1 MLVLSPVCGVYAA
14 SIGTVDQ
21 LVVFGDSLSDDGN
34 ALYLE
39 NEYKDLTGNYPAGEP
54 VPLPPDYTAGK
65 FTDGPDTTP
74 ATTGPAG
81 LWIDQFASKM
91 GMSQP
96 QASYN
101 GGTNY
106 ATGSA
111 QTGLNS
117 SFPLGVPYVGDQLAL
132 FTTSHLSGIPA
143 DDLYIFW
150 AGADDIFAGG
160 NGAAAANN
168 IANYISS
175 LSSLGA
181 KYFLWL
187 NLPGLN
193 SSFQAFDAQYAT
205 DLARL
210 QAGGT
215 DVVGVD
221 VNALFA
227 AILAN
232 PAQYGFTDVTDP
244 AWCGVGALP
253 NCAANDPNDFLLW
266 DGTHPTTA
274 ADALV
279 AQLAYDDVAGLPAGA
294 TVPEPADVALASIG
308 LGALLLFK
316 KQRSKT
322 INSRRGSAIRHLAV
336 GSDQHLAGMQDGLH
350 DRIVDQVLIA

>member
-1 MLVLSPVCGVYAA
+1 VGLLVLAPGCGAYAA
-14 SIGTVDQ
+14 SIGPVNQ

-34 ALYLE
+34 ALFLE
-39 NEYKDLTGNYPAGEP
+39 NEYKSLTGNYPAGVTVP
-54 VPLPPDYTAGK
+54 VPPNYTNGK
-65 FTDGPDTTP
+65 FTDGADTTP
-74 ATTGPAG
+74 STTGPQG

-96 QASYN
+96 VASFN

-111 QTGLNS
+111 QTGSNPS
-117 SFPLGVPYVGDQLAL
+117 PIGVPYVGNQVAL
-132 FTTSHLSGIPA
+132 FGASNLTGIPSNS
-143 DDLYIFW
+143 LYIFW

-160 NGAAAANN
+160 SGVTAANN
-168 IANYISS
+168 IAGYISS

-181 KYFLWL
+181 KNFLWL

-193 SSFQAFDAQYAT
+193 SGFDAFNTQYAT
-205 DLARL
+205 DLAQL

-227 AILAN
+227 AILGN
-232 PAQYGFTDVTDP
+232 PSQYGFTDVTDP
-244 AWCGVGALP
+244 AWCGTGALA
-253 NCAANDPNDFLLW
+253 NCATNDPNDFPLW

-279 AQLAYDDVAGLPAGA
+279 AQLAYNDVLGPSAGA
-294 TVPEPADVALASIG
+294 SVPEPADAALELIG
-308 LGALLLFK
+308 LCGLALFGRR
-316 KQRSKT
+316 RSKPV
-322 INSRRGSAIRHLAV
+322 NGRRGSAVRHFPI
-336 GSDQHLAGMQDGLH
+336 GRD
-350 DRIVDQVLIA
+350 